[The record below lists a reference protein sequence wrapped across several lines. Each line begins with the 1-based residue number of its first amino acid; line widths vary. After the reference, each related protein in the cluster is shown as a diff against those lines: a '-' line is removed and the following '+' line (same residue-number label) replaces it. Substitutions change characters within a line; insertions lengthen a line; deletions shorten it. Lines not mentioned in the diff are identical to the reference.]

1 MHNKAIGHCRSSA
14 ESWYQGAKEEHM
26 RVQRKPGFL
35 GSKNVFRSVLFAP
48 QTEWKEKH
56 THIPFEGAEVLEAL
70 I

>member
-1 MHNKAIGHCRSSA
+1 
-14 ESWYQGAKEEHM
+14 M